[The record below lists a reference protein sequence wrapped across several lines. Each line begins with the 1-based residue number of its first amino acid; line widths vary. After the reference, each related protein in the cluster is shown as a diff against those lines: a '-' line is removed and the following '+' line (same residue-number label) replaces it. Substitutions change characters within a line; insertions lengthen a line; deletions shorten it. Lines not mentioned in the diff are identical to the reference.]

1 MQTSVGSRQMENE
14 YTTSDPQHELFDV
27 LDERGEPTG
36 EQKARGLVHRDGDWH
51 GALHIWVGGAD
62 GHGDPFV
69 IFQRRSM
76 TKDTWPGAL
85 DVAIGGHIR
94 AGESLAETVR
104 EAEEEIGLHVTLDDL
119 TQVARRFVAGEDR
132 AGLVRDREVQ
142 EVFALRSDQPLS
154 AYRQHPQEI
163 DAIVAIAIDDAQRL
177 FAGQVDAVSA
187 RECRRDATVE
197 RAISVRRS
205 DVAGY
210 DNDYPRFMLDA
221 LRSLLEGTKPEPAVL
236 RYAAPSGGA

>member
-1 MQTSVGSRQMENE
+1 
-14 YTTSDPQHELFDV
+14 
-27 LDERGEPTG
+27 
-36 EQKARGLVHRDGDWH
+36 
-51 GALHIWVGGAD
+51 
-62 GHGDPFV
+62 
-69 IFQRRSM
+69 
-76 TKDTWPGAL
+76 
-85 DVAIGGHIR
+85 
-94 AGESLAETVR
+94 
-104 EAEEEIGLHVTLDDL
+104 
-119 TQVARRFVAGEDR
+119 
-132 AGLVRDREVQ
+132 VRDREVQ

-154 AYRQHPQEI
+154 TYRQHPQEI

-210 DNDYPRFMLDA
+210 DNDYPRFILDA